1 MPTLSVIAAI
11 DIPAVRI
18 WEAVGDF
25 EDPSNWYARPIEG
38 HSRGER
44 RVRRPDGSTVRE
56 RLVSHDAV
64 GHTYT
69 YRALDGP
76 PLLGRL
82 ALESIA
88 GGTMCLVVWSVRFE
102 STPSEQ
108 LPVLRELEHR
118 VMRPALRTLRET
130 FA

>member
-11 DIPAVRI
+11 DVPAIRI

-25 EDPSNWYARPIEG
+25 EDPSGWYPWPVDEHDG
-38 HSRGER
+38 NER

-56 RLVSHDAV
+56 RLVSHDAAH
-64 GHTYT
+64 HTYT
-69 YRALDGP
+69 YRALDGL

-102 STPSEQ
+102 STPTEQ
-108 LPVLRELEHR
+108 LAVLRELEHV
-118 VMRPALRTLRET
+118 VMRPALRDLRAA

>member
-25 EDPSNWYARPIEG
+25 EDPSGWYPWPVDE

-44 RVRRPDGSTVRE
+44 WVRRPDGSTVRE
-56 RLVSHDAV
+56 RLVSHDAA

-69 YRALDGP
+69 YRALDGL

-102 STPSEQ
+102 STPTEQ
-108 LPVLRELEHR
+108 LAVLRELEHQ
-118 VMRPALRTLRET
+118 VMRPALRALRGA